1 MEDCF
6 KLIISGSGGKA
17 VWVSV
22 WDTSNKTLVSQVTID
37 MYGDYPRYKDYC
49 NGNKVARIVRVETS
63 PSYVGR
69 GFGTMV
75 MKKAI
80 EYLDKC
86 GYNSYLLVSPQKREG
101 DCDTLKSVTDLKK
114 FYEKFGFRKTG
125 ELLPTMIRKA
135 SLPTTRE

>member
-6 KLIISGSGGKA
+6 ELSITRSGGKA

-22 WDTSNKTLVSQVTID
+22 CDTSKKTLVSQVTID

-69 GFGTMV
+69 GFGTKV
-75 MKKAI
+75 MKKAL
-80 EYLDKC
+80 EYLDKL
-86 GYNSYLLVSPQKREG
+86 GYNSYLLVSPQTREK
-101 DCDTLKSVTDLKK
+101 DVLRTVADLKT
-114 FYEKFGFRKTG
+114 FYGKFGYKSTR

-135 SLPTTRE
+135 SLPTLGE

>member
-1 MEDCF
+1 MENCF
-6 KLIISGSGGKA
+6 EISITGSGGKA

-22 WDTSNKTLVSQVTID
+22 CDTSKKAIVSQVTID
-37 MYGDYPRYKDYC
+37 MYGEYPRYKDYC
-49 NGNKVARIVRVETS
+49 NSDKIARIVRVETS

-75 MKKAI
+75 MKKTL
-80 EYLDKC
+80 EYLDKL
-86 GYNSYLLVSPQKREG
+86 GYNSYLLVSPQTREK
-101 DCDTLKSVTDLKK
+101 DVLRTVADLKA
-114 FYEKFGFRKTG
+114 FYGKFGYKSTE